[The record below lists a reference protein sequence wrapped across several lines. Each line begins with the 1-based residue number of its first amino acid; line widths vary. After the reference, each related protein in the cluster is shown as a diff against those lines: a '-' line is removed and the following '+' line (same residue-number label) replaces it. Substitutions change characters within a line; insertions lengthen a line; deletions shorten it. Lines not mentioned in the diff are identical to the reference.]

1 MRGDDQQPGY
11 LFSYVS
17 AEARVPAD
25 HPLRPLRT
33 MVDDAL
39 RRLSSRFERLYATTG
54 RPSIAPEKLLRAS
67 VLQMLYSI
75 RSERQLVEQLQYNL
89 LYQWFVGLSLDDAVW
104 DASTFSKNR
113 DRLLEGEIAQGFFTA
128 VLAEAAQ
135 HHLLSAE
142 HFTVDGTL
150 LEAWA
155 SHKSFRPKDEPP
167 APPSTGGSNPT
178 VDFRGTS
185 RTNDTHA
192 SRTDP
197 DARLYKKTAGAQAR
211 LGYLGHVVME
221 NRSGLIVGATA
232 TIATGTAERDAALA
246 LLKRQRRRR
255 GRRTVGADKLFDT
268 QGFVGT
274 ARALGFT
281 PHVAQ
286 RATSL
291 RRTSAIDDRT
301 TRHAGYALSQRVR
314 KLVEQSFG
322 WVKTV
327 ALLRKVKQRG
337 VRRVRWLFVF
347 ATAIYNLVRLRTLTW
362 HPA

>member
-25 HPLRPLRT
+25 HPLRPVRT
-33 MVDDAL
+33 MVDAAL
-39 RRLSSRFERLYATTG
+39 RRLSSKFERLYATTG

-89 LYQWFVGLSLDDAVW
+89 LYQWFVGLSLDDDVW
-104 DASTFSKNR
+104 DASTYSKNR
-113 DRLLEGEIAQGFFTA
+113 ERLLDGDIAQGFFAA
-128 VLAEAAQ
+128 VLAQAREQ
-135 HHLLSAE
+135 QLLSAE

-167 APPSTGGSNPT
+167 SPPGGASNPA
-178 VDFRGTS
+178 VDFRGTA

-197 DARLYKKTAGAQAR
+197 DARLYKKSAGTEAR
-211 LGYLGHVVME
+211 LCYLGHALME
-221 NRSGLIVGATA
+221 NRSGLIVGATVTHA
-232 TIATGTAERDAALA
+232 SGTAERAAALG
-246 LLKRQRRRR
+246 LLRRQRRRR
-255 GRRTVGADKLFDT
+255 GRRTVGGDKLFDT
-268 QGFVGT
+268 RGFVDDT
-274 ARALGFT
+274 RAAGFT

-286 RATSL
+286 TTETVSRY
-291 RRTSAIDDRT
+291 SAIDART
-301 TRHAGYALSQRVR
+301 TRHPGYGISQRKR
-314 KLVEQSFG
+314 KLIEQTFG
-322 WVKTV
+322 WLKTV
-327 ALLRKVKQRG
+327 ALLRKLKQRG
-337 VRRVRWLFVF
+337 VRRVRWQFIF
-347 ATAIYNLVRLRTLTW
+347 GTAVYNLIRMRRLTAQ
-362 HPA
+362 PA

>member
-1 MRGDDQQPGY
+1 
-11 LFSYVS
+11 
-17 AEARVPAD
+17 
-25 HPLRPLRT
+25 
-33 MVDDAL
+33 L
-39 RRLSSRFERLYATTG
+39 RRLSPTFERLYAATG

-113 DRLLEGEIAQGFFTA
+113 DRLLDGEIAQGFFAA
-128 VLAEAAQ
+128 VLADAER
-135 HHLLSAE
+135 HHLLSTE

-155 SHKSFRPKDEPP
+155 SQKSFRPKDEPP
-167 APPSTGGSNPT
+167 APPAGRNPS
-178 VDFRGTS
+178 VDFHKTT

-197 DARLYKKTAGAQAR
+197 DARLYKKTAGAEAR

-221 NRSGLIVGATA
+221 NRSGLVVGATA
-232 TIATGTAERDAALA
+232 TPATGTAEREAALH
-246 LLKRQRRRR
+246 LLKRQRKRR
-255 GRRTVGADKLFDT
+255 GRRTVGGDKLFDT
-268 QGFVGT
+268 RGFVGD

-286 RATSL
+286 MTTTVH
-291 RRTSAIDDRT
+291 RTSAIDGRT
-301 TRHAGYALSQRVR
+301 TRHAGYAVSQRVR

-322 WVKTV
+322 WLKTV
-327 ALLRKVKQRG
+327 ALLRKLTQRG
-337 VRRVRWLFVF
+337 LRRVRWLFIFGSAV
-347 ATAIYNLVRLRTLTW
+347 YNLVRIRSLTW

>member
-1 MRGDDQQPGY
+1 MRGDDEQPGY

-39 RRLSSRFERLYATTG
+39 RRLSSKFERLYATTG

-113 DRLLEGEIAQGFFTA
+113 DRLLDGEIAQGFFTA
-128 VLAEAAQ
+128 VLAEAEQ
-135 HHLLSAE
+135 HQLLSPE

-167 APPSTGGSNPT
+167 TPPAGGSNPT
-178 VDFRGTS
+178 VDFHKTS

-197 DARLYKKTAGAQAR
+197 DARLYKKTAGAEAR

-221 NRSGLIVGATA
+221 NRSGLVVGATA
-232 TIATGTAERDAALA
+232 TTATGTAEREAALH
-246 LLKRQRRRR
+246 LLKRQRKRR
-255 GRRTVGADKLFDT
+255 GRRTVGGDKLFDT
-268 QGFVGT
+268 RGFVGD
-274 ARALGFT
+274 ARVLGFT

-286 RATSL
+286 MTATVH
-291 RRTSAIDDRT
+291 RTSAIDGRT
-301 TRHAGYALSQRVR
+301 TRHAGYAVSQRVR
-314 KLVEQSFG
+314 KLVEQSFA
-322 WVKTV
+322 WLKTV
-327 ALLRKVKQRG
+327 ALLRKLKQRG
-337 VRRVRWLFVF
+337 LRRVRWLFIFGSAV
-347 ATAIYNLVRLRTLTW
+347 YNLVRIRSLTW
-362 HPA
+362 QAA

>member
-25 HPLRPLRT
+25 HPLRPMRVL
-33 MVDDAL
+33 VDDAL
-39 RRLSSRFERLYATTG
+39 RRLSPRFERLYAVTG

-67 VLQMLYSI
+67 VLQLLYSI

-89 LYQWFVGLSLDDAVW
+89 LFQWFVGLSLDEAVW

-113 DRLLEGEIAQGFFTA
+113 ERLLDGEIAQAFFVA
-128 VLAEAAQ
+128 VRTQADAQ
-135 HHLLSAE
+135 QLLSAE

-155 SHKSFRPKDEPP
+155 SQKSFRPRDEPP
-167 APPSTGGSNPT
+167 GPGGGSNAS
-178 VDFRGTS
+178 VDFHGTARS
-185 RTNDTHA
+185 NDTHA

-197 DARLYKKTAGAQAR
+197 DSRLYKKSAGAEAR
-211 LGYLGHVVME
+211 LCYLGHVLME
-221 NRSGLIVGATA
+221 NRSGLLVGATV
-232 TIATGTAERDAALA
+232 TTATGRAEREAALQ
-246 LLKRQRRRR
+246 LLQRHRPCRE
-255 GRRTVGADKLFDT
+255 RRTVGGDKAFDT
-268 QGFVGT
+268 TAFVADT
-274 ARALGFT
+274 RAAGYV

-286 RATSL
+286 IAPTSPRA
-291 RRTSAIDDRT
+291 SAIDART
-301 TRHAGYALSQRVR
+301 TRHRGYVVSQQRR

-322 WVKTV
+322 WLKTV

-337 VRRVRWLFVF
+337 LRRVRWLFTFGAAV
-347 ATAIYNLVRLRTLTW
+347 YNLVRIRTLQW
-362 HPA
+362 QHV

>member
-1 MRGDDQQPGY
+1 MRGDDQEPGY

-17 AEARVPAD
+17 AEARVPTD

-39 RRLSSRFERLYATTG
+39 RRLSAKFERLYAATG

-113 DRLLEGEIAQGFFTA
+113 DRLLDGEIAQGFFTA
-128 VLAEAAQ
+128 VLAEAEQ
-135 HHLLSAE
+135 HQLLSPE

-167 APPSTGGSNPT
+167 PPASGGSNPS
-178 VDFRGTS
+178 VDFHKTT

-197 DARLYKKTAGAQAR
+197 EARLYKKTAGAEAR
-211 LGYLGHVVME
+211 LGYLGHVLME
-221 NRSGLIVGATA
+221 NRSGLVVGATA
-232 TIATGTAERDAALA
+232 TTATGTAEREAALH
-246 LLKRQRRRR
+246 LLKRQPKRRA
-255 GRRTVGADKLFDT
+255 RRTVGGDKLFDT
-268 QGFVGT
+268 RGFVAD

-286 RATSL
+286 TTTTVH
-291 RRTSAIDDRT
+291 RTSAIDGRT
-301 TRHAGYALSQRVR
+301 IRHAGYAVSQRVR

-322 WVKTV
+322 WLKTV
-327 ALLRKVKQRG
+327 ALLRKLKQRG
-337 VRRVRWLFVF
+337 LRRVRWLFIFGSAV
-347 ATAIYNLVRLRTLTW
+347 YNLVRIRSLTW
-362 HPA
+362 QPA

>member
-25 HPLRPLRT
+25 HPLRPLRR

-75 RSERQLVEQLQYNL
+75 RSERQLVEHLQYNL

-113 DRLLEGEIAQGFFTA
+113 DRLLEGDIAQGFFTA
-128 VLAEAAQ
+128 VLAEARQ
-135 HHLLSAE
+135 HQLLSPE

-155 SHKSFRPKDEPP
+155 SQKSFRPKDEPP
-167 APPSTGGSNPT
+167 EPPAGGSNPT
-178 VDFRGTS
+178 VNFHQTT

-197 DARLYKKTAGAQAR
+197 DARLYKKTAGAEAR

-221 NRSGLIVGATA
+221 NRSGLVVGATA
-232 TIATGTAERDAALA
+232 TTATGTAEREAALH
-246 LLKRQRRRR
+246 LLKRQRQRR
-255 GRRTVGADKLFDT
+255 GRRTVGGDKLFDT
-268 QGFVGT
+268 RGFVRD

-286 RATSL
+286 MTAAVH
-291 RRTSAIDDRT
+291 RTSAIDGRT

-314 KLVEQSFG
+314 KLVEQTFG
-322 WVKTV
+322 WLKTV
-327 ALLRKVKQRG
+327 ALLRKLKQRG
-337 VRRVRWLFVF
+337 VRRVRWLFIFGSAV
-347 ATAIYNLVRLRTLTW
+347 YNLVRLRRLTAQ
-362 HPA
+362 PT

>member
-25 HPLRPLRT
+25 HPLRPIRT
-33 MVDDAL
+33 MVDAAL

-89 LYQWFVGLSLDDAVW
+89 LFQWFVGLSLDDAVW

-113 DRLLEGEIAQGFFTA
+113 ERLLAGEVAQGFFEA
-128 VLAEAAQ
+128 VLREARDAQ
-135 HHLLSAE
+135 LLSAE

-150 LEAWA
+150 IEAWA

-167 APPSTGGSNPT
+167 PADGSGSNPT
-178 VDFRGTS
+178 VDFRGTA
-185 RTNDTHA
+185 RRNETHM

-197 DARLYKKTAGAQAR
+197 DARLYKKSGGVAAE
-211 LGYLGHVVME
+211 LGYLGHVLME
-221 NRSGLIVGATA
+221 NRSGLVVGAALT
-232 TIATGTAERDAALA
+232 TATGTAEREAALR

-255 GRRTVGADKLFDT
+255 ARRTVGGDKLFDT
-268 QGFVGT
+268 RGFVAA
-274 ARALGFT
+274 ARRAGFT

-286 RATSL
+286 MTETAHRG
-291 RRTSAIDDRT
+291 SAIDART
-301 TRHAGYALSQRVR
+301 TRHAGYAVSQRKR

-322 WVKTV
+322 WLKTI
-327 ALLRKVKQRG
+327 ALLRQLKHRG
-337 VRRVRWLFVF
+337 LRRARWLFTF
-347 ATAIYNLVRLRTLTW
+347 GTAVYNLVRLRTLTAQ
-362 HPA
+362 PT

>member
-17 AEARVPAD
+17 AEARVPTD
-25 HPLRPLRT
+25 HPLRPLRV
-33 MVDDAL
+33 MVDEAL
-39 RRLSSRFERLYATTG
+39 RRLSSKFERLYATTG

-128 VLAEAAQ
+128 GLTAAEQ
-135 HHLLSAE
+135 QHLLSPE

-167 APPSTGGSNPT
+167 PPTGSGSNPT
-178 VDFRGTS
+178 VDFHKTT

-197 DARLYKKTAGAQAR
+197 DARLYKKAAGVDAR

-221 NRSGLIVGATA
+221 NRSGLVVGATA
-232 TIATGTAERDAALA
+232 TTATGTAEREAAVH
-246 LLKRQRRRR
+246 LLKRQGKRR
-255 GRRTVGADKLFDT
+255 GRRTVGGDKLFDHT
-268 QGFVGT
+268 GFVAQ

-286 RATSL
+286 MTHRA
-291 RRTSAIDDRT
+291 SAIDGRT
-301 TRHAGYALSQRVR
+301 TRHAGYAVSQRVR
-314 KLVEQSFG
+314 KLIEQSFG
-322 WVKTV
+322 WLKTV
-327 ALLRKVKQRG
+327 ALLRKLKQRG
-337 VRRVRWLFVF
+337 LRRVRWLFIFGSAV
-347 ATAIYNLVRLRTLTW
+347 YNLVRIRSLTW
-362 HPA
+362 QPA